1 MLIYIIN
8 LRKLPLYIFT
18 ENLNFFFR
26 LNKALKEK
34 KIQFKILNIGNK
46 LPNIPSLI
54 LTTTKELNRV
64 ERVNNKAIILAY
76 SDTQK
81 FENYLLAVL
90 SSYRVGYK
98 EIYSSLT
105 FSIDPGKKVGLMIFL
120 DDYFLDSYCCF
131 KEVALINILEEYI
144 AYFGNKN
151 ENLWLNFKFGIGVIS
166 VTHNLVK
173 IIFNNFKDRNFI
185 RIFLIDEYKSSK
197 IKIYNKRE
205 TRFSKDEIAAL
216 IISLREGIEV
226 NLVNYE
232 SFFNQIKTKRLRIER
247 WKDLKFEKNNGYD
260 LSLEVIARRLLNGEL
275 SLMESTK
282 IIKNFTY
289 LSKNKN

>member
-1 MLIYIIN
+1 M
-8 LRKLPLYIFT
+8 RKLPLYIFT

-34 KIQFKILNIGNK
+34 KIPFKILNIGKK
-46 LPNIPSLI
+46 LPNTSSLI
-54 LTTTKELNRV
+54 LTTSKEFNRV

-76 SDTQK
+76 SDEQK
-81 FENYLLAVL
+81 FENYLLEVL

-105 FSIDPGKKVGLMIFL
+105 FSIDPGKKIGLMIFL

-131 KEVALINILEEYI
+131 KEVALIHILEDYI
-144 AYFGNKN
+144 AYFGGKNK
-151 ENLWLNFKFGIGVIS
+151 NLWLNFKFGIGVIS
-166 VTHNLVK
+166 ITHNLVK
-173 IIFNNFKDRNFI
+173 LIVNNYKDRKYI

-197 IKIYNKRE
+197 IKIYNKRK
-205 TRFSKDEIAAL
+205 TKFSKDEIAAL

-232 SFFNQIKTKRLRIER
+232 TFFNQIKTKRLKIER
-247 WKDLKFEKNNGYD
+247 WNDVKFEKNNGYD
-260 LSLEVIARRLLNGEL
+260 LSLEAIAKRVLNGEL
-275 SLMESTK
+275 SLTESTK
-282 IIKNFTY
+282 IIKENSSFI
-289 LSKNKN
+289 SKNKN

>member
-1 MLIYIIN
+1 

-34 KIQFKILNIGNK
+34 KIQFKILNIGKK
-46 LPNIPSLI
+46 LPNTPSLI
-54 LTTTKELNRV
+54 LTTSKELNRV
-64 ERVNNKAIILAY
+64 ESVNNKAIILAY

-81 FENYLLAVL
+81 FENYLLEVF

-105 FSIDPGKKVGLMIFL
+105 FSIDPGKRIGLMIFL

-131 KEVALINILEEYI
+131 KEVDIIHILEEYI
-144 AYFGNKN
+144 AHFVSKN

-173 IIFNNFKDRNFI
+173 IIFSNYKDRNFI

-197 IKIYNKRE
+197 IKIFNKKE
-205 TRFSKDEIAAL
+205 KKFSRDEIAAL

-226 NLVNYE
+226 NCVNYE
-232 SFFNQIKTKRLRIER
+232 TFFNQIKTKRLKIER
-247 WKDLKFEKNNGYD
+247 WKDFNFEKNNGYD
-260 LSLEVIARRLLNGEL
+260 LSLGVLAKRVLNGEL

-282 IIKNFTY
+282 IIKGNSPY
-289 LSKNKN
+289 LSKKKY

>member
-1 MLIYIIN
+1 

-34 KIQFKILNIGNK
+34 KIQFKVLNIEKK
-46 LPNIPSLI
+46 LPYTPSLI
-54 LTTTKELNRV
+54 LTTSKELNKL
-64 ERVNNKAIILAY
+64 ERINNKAIILAY
-76 SDTQK
+76 SNTEK
-81 FENYLLAVL
+81 FENYFLEVL

-105 FSIDPGKKVGLMIFL
+105 FSIDPGKKIGLMIFL
-120 DDYFLDSYCCF
+120 DDFFLDSYCCF
-131 KEVALINILEEYI
+131 KELDLIHILEEYV
-144 AYFGNKN
+144 AYFRSKN

-173 IIFNNFKDRNFI
+173 RIFSKYKDRFI

-197 IKIYNKRE
+197 IKVYSKRE
-205 TRFSKDEIAAL
+205 TKFSKDEIAAL

-226 NLVNYE
+226 NPVNYE
-232 SFFNQIKTKRLRIER
+232 SFFNQIKTKRLKVDR
-247 WKDLKFEKNNGYD
+247 WKDFKFERNNEYD
-260 LSLEVIARRLLNGEL
+260 LSLEVLAKRVLNGEL
-275 SLMESTK
+275 SLKESTK
-282 IIKNFTY
+282 MINEYSAY
-289 LSKNKN
+289 LSKKKY

>member
-1 MLIYIIN
+1 

-34 KIQFKILNIGNK
+34 KIQFKILNIGKK
-46 LPNIPSLI
+46 LPNTPSLI
-54 LTTTKELNRV
+54 LTTSKELNRV
-64 ERVNNKAIILAY
+64 ESVNNKAIILAY

-81 FENYLLAVL
+81 FENYLLEVF

-105 FSIDPGKKVGLMIFL
+105 FSIDPGKRIGLMIFL

-131 KEVALINILEEYI
+131 KEVDIIHILEEYI
-144 AYFGNKN
+144 AHFVSKN

-173 IIFNNFKDRNFI
+173 IIFSNYKDRNFI

-197 IKIYNKRE
+197 IKIFNKKE
-205 TRFSKDEIAAL
+205 KKFSRDEIAAL

-226 NLVNYE
+226 NRVNYE
-232 SFFNQIKTKRLRIER
+232 TFFNQIKTKRLKIER
-247 WKDLKFEKNNGYD
+247 WKDFNFEKNNGYD
-260 LSLEVIARRLLNGEL
+260 LSLGVLAKRVLNGEL

-282 IIKNFTY
+282 IIKGNSPY
-289 LSKNKN
+289 LSKKKY